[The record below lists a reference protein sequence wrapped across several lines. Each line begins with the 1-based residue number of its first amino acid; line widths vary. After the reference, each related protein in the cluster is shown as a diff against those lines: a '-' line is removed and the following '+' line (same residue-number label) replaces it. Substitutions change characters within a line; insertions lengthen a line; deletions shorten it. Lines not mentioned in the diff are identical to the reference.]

1 MSERPRRPPSVEFE
15 RPEKLVELL
24 LRERPVGNH
33 DSLVRVPAA
42 RGTVA
47 AMALLSQMI
56 RTAAITGD
64 TERMNAWFADRQGRR
79 WAEQTMGAA
88 IPAATSRSRRSPP
101 APTPAAADPAE
112 TLRQL
117 TELHERGVVTDA
129 ELDGLRARIG
139 A

>member
-1 MSERPRRPPSVEFE
+1 M
-15 RPEKLVELL
+15 
-24 LRERPVGNH
+24 
-33 DSLVRVPAA
+33 PAA

-56 RTAAITGD
+56 RTVAITGR

-88 IPAATSRSRRSPP
+88 IPAATSRVDRPPP
-101 APTPAAADPAE
+101 APTPSVADPAE

-117 TELHERGVVTDA
+117 TELHQRGVVTDA
-129 ELDGLRARIG
+129 EFEGLRARMG